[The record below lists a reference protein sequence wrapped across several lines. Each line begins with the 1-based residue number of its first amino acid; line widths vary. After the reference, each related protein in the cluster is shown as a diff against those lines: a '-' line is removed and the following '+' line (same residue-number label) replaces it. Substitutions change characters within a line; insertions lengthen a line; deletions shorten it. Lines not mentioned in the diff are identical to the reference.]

1 MRTGESL
8 ILIIREEVFY
18 FKSYE
23 TRTFLI
29 IWDEMF
35 SSGLQGQLQLAESC
49 AVTLLQDI
57 WPAHT
62 TGGILSSFLRLQFVC
77 RPNLSPA
84 PSVRSRAETRSRWF
98 GTLRSPTGNSLSS
111 QKSPRPISSQEVSL
125 SFPLLD
131 FFWSVINSFILIRRH
146 TPEKERE
153 ESRRRSRGRTERWK
167 QCRRW
172 EDRGDEWNRSPS

>member
-1 MRTGESL
+1 MRCFLQVCKDNSNLRNHVLSHYYRIFDPL
-8 ILIIREEVFY
+8 IPQVGYCLVRRI
-18 FKSYE
+18 
-23 TRTFLI
+23 
-29 IWDEMF
+29 
-35 SSGLQGQLQLAESC
+35 
-49 AVTLLQDI
+49 
-57 WPAHT
+57 
-62 TGGILSSFLRLQFVC
+62 QFVC

-84 PSVRSRAETRSRWF
+84 LSVRNRAETRSRWS